1 MEVLWSYDVRFSPD
15 IQTMVDDHLILPG
28 LSSVTTSMD
37 VQQRLNQPCG
47 ELELDPEMILIFRKS
62 MTWNVL
68 RELFDKLQV
77 FLKPILPYLDFLV
90 YFHLHNSEMFNKQL
104 FFRKNKLSGSQG
116 DGDASVTVNLTAD
129 IDSSST
135 DHTEKLMEVT

>member
-28 LSSVTTSMD
+28 ISSVTTSMD
-37 VQQRLNQPCG
+37 VQQRLNQPYG

-68 RELFDKLQV
+68 RELFGKLQV

-90 YFHLHNSEMFNKQL
+90 YFYLHDSEMFTKQL
-104 FFRKNKLSGSQG
+104 LFQRNKLSGSQG
-116 DGDASVTVNLTAD
+116 DGDASVTVNLIAD
-129 IDSSST
+129 IDSYST